1 MYQLLINADR
11 LKLYARP
18 IDERLILS
26 NETKS
31 AVVLPVGLVLR
42 LALAI
47 YIALPQR
54 KGLFTSLGRM
64 PPNARPQVSQLLDG

>member
-47 YIALPQR
+47 YIALP
-54 KGLFTSLGRM
+54 
-64 PPNARPQVSQLLDG
+64 